1 MTAITSHLRK
11 ICLALPEA
19 VEKEA
24 WGDPTFRVKDK
35 IFAMEK
41 RGDGRVSVWFK
52 APPCSQGV
60 LIGADPETFFRP
72 PYVGH
77 KGWVGMRLDTKPD
90 WQEVAALIKRSYALT
105 ASKKLAAMVEE

>member
-1 MTAITSHLRK
+1 MRAQPVDRLRA

-24 WGDPTFRVKDK
+24 WGDPTFRVREK

-41 RGDGRVSVWFK
+41 RGDGRISVWCK
-52 APPCSQGV
+52 APAGSQMV
-60 LIGADPETFFRP
+60 LVGADPQRFFVP

-77 KGWVGMRLDTKPD
+77 KGWIGMRLDDGPD
-90 WQEVAALIKRSYALT
+90 WREVARVVRRSYRLIAP
-105 ASKKLAAMVEE
+105 KRLAALVD